1 MERLLNFTS
10 SSTDLPPIE
19 LRINSGKWIFA
30 ELLWYAAQLTYT
42 FCFESFSLSD
52 PNGFMTAY
60 DVILRL
66 FGSELVKGLWEEVG
80 GNLAVFELVLPFV
93 RRSHG
98 GGGFSRVV
106 MELDKI
112 SGGIKAGGF
121 VNGFGRRRRRWEEER
136 GGRPRNSWDESGRVL
151 RRKRR
156 AVEGD
161 VASVVKVVEEEDVG
175 TTPEPL
181 GSVDEEMSS
190 VSTPKS
196 KLWLNVG
203 VVSTLKT
210 TTVIP
215 TKTSTEVSTTSTT
228 IPTTKPKG
236 RVFDQAGGW
245 FVNRLLENKT
255 VEENVVGEIEEGE
268 VSSSSTTVV
277 NEEETTGLPTEE
289 NIAVATEE
297 ETETETTPT
306 DTTVQPIELVEVQ
319 TEETFSEST
328 PAPQETQPE
337 DDLKQYEIWGGLAY
351 CLVSQEGEE
360 GMGGVMAKPTI
371 GEMVENGGLIC

>member
-98 GGGFSRVV
+98 GGGYSRVV

-156 AVEGD
+156 AVEGE

-181 GSVDEEMSS
+181 GSVDEETSS

-210 TTVIP
+210 TTEVIP
-215 TKTSTEVSTTSTT
+215 TKTTTEVSTTSTT

-255 VEENVVGEIEEGE
+255 VEENVVEEIEEGE

-277 NEEETTGLPTEE
+277 SEEETTSLPTEE

-297 ETETETTPT
+297 ETETTLT
-306 DTTVQPIELVEVQ
+306 DTTVQPIELLEVQ
-319 TEETFSEST
+319 TEETFSAST
-328 PAPQETQPE
+328 PPPQETQPE

-351 CLVSQEGEE
+351 CLVSQEGED